1 MSSQSWTTLSS
12 QKSGS
17 ASPLRKAGGHLRF
30 VCEIPGL
37 MKQRDRLGKSGYCAH
52 VVSIFLDRFSIHF
65 YEIYFKTIQGR
76 FVKCVLGAKT
86 AFSPYILQALLDFT
100 MLIYWA
106 DQEFDEEGRI
116 KTIMGCM

>member
-17 ASPLRKAGGHLRF
+17 ASPLREAGGHLRF

-37 MKQRDRLGKSGYCAH
+37 MKQRERLGKSGYCAH
-52 VVSIFLDRFSIHF
+52 AVSIFLDRFSIHF

-86 AFSPYILQALLDFT
+86 AIQLLDLAGFARFHN
-100 MLIYWA
+100 A
-106 DQEFDEEGRI
+106 DILGRS
-116 KTIMGCM
+116 GV